1 MKNFIG
7 SVWQI
12 KWHKSGIRN
21 ADDMEKKN
29 CYTYIVY
36 KWVLR
41 NLLVFLFSGKEF
53 DTMKYCPYCG
63 GELANPAA
71 SFCTEC
77 GESLSSAV
85 PEEAPVAEAHREKKK
100 SSKKHVK
107 KRRYSGKTKRPAV
120 PVKAGEASEPV
131 REDDYDGYYDD
142 VRPFDEGGGREEID
156 KALVKKI
163 ILVVVCV
170 LLIAGACVAL
180 MYLI

>member
-1 MKNFIG
+1 MQTRQHPFVRSAEN
-7 SVWQI
+7 
-12 KWHKSGIRN
+12 R
-21 ADDMEKKN
+21 
-29 CYTYIVY
+29 YP
-36 KWVLR
+36 LR
-41 NLLVFLFSGKEF
+41 SRRKRRLPKR
-53 DTMKYCPYCG
+53 T
-63 GELANPAA
+63 
-71 SFCTEC
+71 
-77 GESLSSAV
+77 
-85 PEEAPVAEAHREKKK
+85 EKKK

-107 KRRYSGKTKRPAV
+107 KGRYSGKTKRPAV

-163 ILVVVCV
+163 ILVVACV

>member
-1 MKNFIG
+1 
-7 SVWQI
+7 
-12 KWHKSGIRN
+12 
-21 ADDMEKKN
+21 
-29 CYTYIVY
+29 
-36 KWVLR
+36 
-41 NLLVFLFSGKEF
+41 
-53 DTMKYCPYCG
+53 MKYCPYCG
-63 GELANPAA
+63 KELANPAA

-85 PEEAPVAEAHREKKK
+85 PEEAPVTEAQREKKK

-107 KRRYSGKTKRPAV
+107 KKDMQENKRPDV
-120 PVKAGEASEPV
+120 PAKAGGASEPV

-142 VRPFDEGGGREEID
+142 VRPIDEGGGREEID

-163 ILVVVCV
+163 ILVVACV

>member
-1 MKNFIG
+1 
-7 SVWQI
+7 
-12 KWHKSGIRN
+12 
-21 ADDMEKKN
+21 
-29 CYTYIVY
+29 
-36 KWVLR
+36 
-41 NLLVFLFSGKEF
+41 
-53 DTMKYCPYCG
+53 MKYCPYCG
-63 GELANPAA
+63 KELANPAA

-77 GESLSSAV
+77 GEALSSAV
-85 PEEAPVAEAHREKKK
+85 PEEALVTEAQREKKK
-100 SSKKHVK
+100 SRKKHVK
-107 KRRYSGKTKRPAV
+107 KKRYAGKTKRPAV

>member
-1 MKNFIG
+1 MEMKI
-7 SVWQI
+7 
-12 KWHKSGIRN
+12 
-21 ADDMEKKN
+21 

-41 NLLVFLFSGKEF
+41 NLLVFLFLGKEF

-63 GELANPAA
+63 GELVNPAA

-77 GESLSSAV
+77 GKSLSSAV
-85 PEEAPVAEAHREKKK
+85 PVTEAHREKKK

-107 KRRYSGKTKRPAV
+107 KRRYSEKTKRPVV
-120 PVKAGEASEPV
+120 PAKASEVSDLV